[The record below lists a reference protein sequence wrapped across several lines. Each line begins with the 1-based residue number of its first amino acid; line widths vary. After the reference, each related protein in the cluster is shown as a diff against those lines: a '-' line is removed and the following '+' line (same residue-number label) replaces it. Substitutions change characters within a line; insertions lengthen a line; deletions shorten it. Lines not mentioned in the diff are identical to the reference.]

1 MELMSDS
8 NLQKPLKNKRKRKSW
23 AEFHINRD
31 VGMKSLIWNKEWIM
45 KTFCR
50 WLGGN
55 EQWETRN
62 IALKFQVEQI

>member
-1 MELMSDS
+1 MELMSES

-31 VGMKSLIWNKEWIM
+31 DGMKSLIWNKEWIM
-45 KTFCR
+45 KTFWR